1 MKYYAKSGGRM
12 NDGLDVVTNYYK
24 YKKQLRDCITK
35 DDLLRFIAKMLIEI
49 LYNTVE

>member
-1 MKYYAKSGGRM
+1 M
-12 NDGLDVVTNYYK
+12 NNGLDVVTDYYK

-49 LYNTVE
+49 WYEVSE